1 MFKIVIGNSHRH
13 KYVKCSDCK
22 LIDSISPLYSNP
34 TCPSCHKP
42 LREISEAEYK
52 FKIAEIKRR
61 KEEKKKKIENNNNIN
76 NNYNNNQNRN
86 YHNIDNNHE
95 EGENYNNRH
104 RNNSSLHSSKI
115 QFNEDN
121 NIDINI
127 NNNNININANNNIN
141 INNNNININNN
152 NNNHNN
158 NDHHHGHHRVQMV
171 QIIRG
176 GNHGNQNIIRIR
188 RDNSS
193 DRDDNAGHRINR
205 MIIIGPSH
213 HRSNNN
219 NNMNINVNMNSN
231 NNNNQNNHN
240 ININNNQNM
249 QIISNNNHH
258 NPFRIIVQRQH
269 VPNHIFDPNFTLFGS
284 TFDHVFQENFSSNFR
299 SNFRGNFVN
308 EILNAISFNRAELR
322 RSKKQ
327 HPISQENANKLKK
340 FNLTKEYCKKDEKG
354 NLEKPNCCICLDEI
368 ELGKE
373 TLLLPCGHMFH
384 SNCGFTWLKKSN
396 TCPICRFEIK

>member
-22 LIDSISPLYSNP
+22 LFDSISPLYSNP

-52 FKIAEIKRR
+52 LKIAEIKRR

-213 HRSNNN
+213 HRSNN

>member
-52 FKIAEIKRR
+52 LKIAEIKRR
-61 KEEKKKKIENNNNIN
+61 KEEKKKKMENNNIN
-76 NNYNNNQNRN
+76 NNYNNQNRN
-86 YHNIDNNHE
+86 YHNIDNNNNHDE
-95 EGENYNNRH
+95 EEHYNNRH

-213 HRSNNN
+213 HRSNN